1 MRRPAITTQSTAFL
15 LRRIEL
21 GETGRARVV
30 LGELP
35 IDVYLLGGQIMA
47 AEEPDDVRQ
56 LVRLCHLR
64 GALTDAQ
71 AAALI
76 ETADGRPPALG
87 RLLDVAAPELMDQL
101 LFERFRQNLATWCG
115 SDVEPTWEPLKA
127 VFVDNLQMVADAQS
141 AIEDCCNLWDEAAA
155 TDPTLR
161 VVRGHGRVDNK
172 EQRLV
177 AAKLGHEPQ
186 VLAHL
191 VEQLPME
198 PLVACVVIRQMLAN
212 GSVVVAD
219 GSAPAEPEED
229 IDDEP
234 TVQAPDAARAPEFA
248 LHAPTPEPVLRNV
261 GLASLS
267 AWLDTA
273 TSVDDDELEFF
284 SDHDYERGSA
294 DDGAFSTEQHNL
306 DRVEVITPGPVDVTE
321 TEDAA
326 PVRFSA
332 PVLSPDEAIGKIA
345 VTNDVL
351 AAVVRAFDATEGTGR
366 GNAVVQLLV
375 DGSPSRYAA
384 LLQDVQVDA
393 EGRIPEAAVLANLQ
407 ERPPSEHRQLINETL
422 VDIIERALS
431 SAADE
436 LPDETFDLVLEKV
449 AGYRQRLGL

>member
-1 MRRPAITTQSTAFL
+1 MRRPAITTTTTASL

-56 LVRLCHLR
+56 LIRLCHLR
-64 GALTDAQ
+64 GALTEAQ
-71 AAALI
+71 AASLA
-76 ETADGRPPALG
+76 ETVDGRPPALG

-115 SDVEPTWEPLKA
+115 SGVEPTWEPLTA

-155 TDPTLR
+155 TDPTMR
-161 VVRGHGRVDNK
+161 VARGHGRVDNK

-177 AAKLGHEPQ
+177 AAKLGQDPQ
-186 VLAHL
+186 TLAHL

-198 PLVACVVIRQMLAN
+198 PLVACVVIRRMLAN
-212 GSVVVAD
+212 GSVIAAD
-219 GSAPAEPEED
+219 RAEPEED
-229 IDDEP
+229 VDDEP
-234 TVQAPDAARAPEFA
+234 TVQAPDAPLSTEFT
-248 LHAPTPEPVLRNV
+248 LLSPTPEPVLRNA
-261 GLASLS
+261 GLTSLS

-273 TSVDDDELEFF
+273 TTVDDDELEFF

-306 DRVEVITPGPVDVTE
+306 DRVEVITPGPTDVTE
-321 TEDAA
+321 TEDSA

-351 AAVVRAFDATEGTGR
+351 AAVVRAFDATEGSGR

-407 ERPPSEHRQLINETL
+407 DRPPSEHRQLINETL

-436 LPDETFDLVLEKV
+436 LPDETFDHVLEKV